1 METNGS
7 SNVYQIEP
15 LKGADNYAVWKIKMM
30 DILTDQGLWEY
41 VDPGTAPSDTNQKP
55 AWEKKDRTALST
67 IRLWVADKLLVYIA
81 SSKSSK
87 EAWDSLKGL
96 LEAQGPLGIV
106 LARRKLFRAKCEDG
120 TSIED
125 HIRTLRGYQEEL
137 HNLGQQIEDEE
148 FFIILLTSLPDSW
161 NNYISS
167 IDTSALTNVPQLI
180 ARILEHDRRLK
191 IQGTDDTPN
200 RARRNTIPK

>member
-7 SNVYQIEP
+7 LNIYRIEP
-15 LKGADNYAVWKIKMM
+15 LKGVNNYMVWRIKV
-30 DILTDQGLWEY
+30 WEY
-41 VDPGTAPSDTNQKP
+41 IDPKMVPSDVNQKP
-55 AWEKKDRTALST
+55 AWEKKDRTALSM
-67 IRLWVADKLLVYIA
+67 IWLWVADKLLVYGV

-87 EAWDSLKGL
+87 EACDTLKGL

-106 LARRKLFRAKCEDG
+106 LAQQKLFQAKCDDG

-137 HNLGQQIEDEE
+137 HNLRQKIADKE
-148 FFIILLTSLPDSW
+148 FSIILLMLLQDSW

-167 IDTSALTNVPQLI
+167 IDSSVLTNAP
-180 ARILEHDRRLK
+180 
-191 IQGTDDTPN
+191 
-200 RARRNTIPK
+200 